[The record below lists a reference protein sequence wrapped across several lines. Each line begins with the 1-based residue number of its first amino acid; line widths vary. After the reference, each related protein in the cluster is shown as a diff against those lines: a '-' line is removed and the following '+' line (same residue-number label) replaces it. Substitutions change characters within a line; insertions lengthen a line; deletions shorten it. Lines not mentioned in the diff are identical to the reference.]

1 MIIECT
7 RIAHAVM
14 GLDEQ
19 LRDLQVITPT
29 PWIQKHIAELMDALR
44 ELVALMSGQ
53 SDWHSMPDAAK
64 QALV

>member
-1 MIIECT
+1 MIIERT

-29 PWIQKHIAELMDALR
+29 PWIQKRITELMDARR
-44 ELVALMSGQ
+44 ELLDLMCGQ
-53 SDWHSMPDAAK
+53 SDWHSMPDDAK

>member
-1 MIIECT
+1 MIIERT

-29 PWIQKHIAELMDALR
+29 P
-44 ELVALMSGQ
+44 
-53 SDWHSMPDAAK
+53 
-64 QALV
+64 

>member
-1 MIIECT
+1 MIIERT

-29 PWIQKHIAELMDALR
+29 PWIQKHIAELMDARR

-53 SDWHSMPDAAK
+53 SDWHIMPDAAK